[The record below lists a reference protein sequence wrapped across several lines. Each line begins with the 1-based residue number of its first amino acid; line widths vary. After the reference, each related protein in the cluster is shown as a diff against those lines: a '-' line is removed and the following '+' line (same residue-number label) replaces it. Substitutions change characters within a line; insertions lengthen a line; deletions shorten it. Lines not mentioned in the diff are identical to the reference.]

1 MSKGADILAKIAIVT
16 DHDTGLGFRLAG
28 VDVYSASSYKETEGH
43 IEKLLKDKEYGL
55 VAYSEEYTE
64 HFPESMRIKMEESSL
79 PVFIAIPSIKSW
91 KEVEREEEYIGK
103 ILQKALGFY
112 VKIKR

>member
-1 MSKGADILAKIAIVT
+1 MSRIAIIT
-16 DHDTGLGFRLAG
+16 DPNTGLGFRLAG
-28 VDVYSASSYKETEGH
+28 VDVYSVSLYKEAEEH
-43 IEKLLKDKEYGL
+43 IVRLLKNQEYGL
-55 VAYSEEYTE
+55 IAYSEEYTE
-64 HFPESMRIKMEESSL
+64 HFPESMRIKMEESTL